1 MIFSVY
7 VRHGLK
13 GGPYDEVGF
22 LLITNVARY
31 HGMHHSLA
39 SLHGN
44 WKGGH
49 CDHLVNSGDGLLS
62 RQLSKV
68 YIDMAVTGQGTPMS
82 QGEMIS

>member
-1 MIFSVY
+1 
-7 VRHGLK
+7 
-13 GGPYDEVGF
+13 
-22 LLITNVARY
+22 
-31 HGMHHSLA
+31 MHHSLA